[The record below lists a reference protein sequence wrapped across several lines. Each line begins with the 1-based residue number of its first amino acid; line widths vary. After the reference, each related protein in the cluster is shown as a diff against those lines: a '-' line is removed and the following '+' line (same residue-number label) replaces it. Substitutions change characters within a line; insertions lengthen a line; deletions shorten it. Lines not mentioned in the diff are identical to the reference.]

1 MVALVRRVVDR
12 ATSELALRRV
22 AAMPGVR
29 LAPGVR
35 FRGAPMITLAP
46 GATLTI
52 GDRTLVVSHAAS
64 TPLGLAHP
72 AAIRAERPGAE
83 IVIGADVGMSGGTI
97 CAVHRIEVGDG
108 TLLGA
113 DVRIVDTDFHPLE
126 SSCRRYAD
134 IPEPRERDAV
144 RIGRNVFL
152 GTRAIVLKGVEIGD
166 NTVVGAGS
174 VVSGDLPPNSVCAG
188 NPAVVLRTIEMS

>member
-1 MVALVRRVVDR
+1 MLTLLRRVTDR

-29 LAPGVR
+29 LSPGVR
-35 FRGAPMITLAP
+35 FRGSPMITLAR

-52 GDRTLVVSHAAS
+52 GDRTLVVSHAPS

-72 AAIRAERPGAE
+72 AAIRAEHPGAE

-97 CAVHRIEVGDG
+97 CAVHRIEIGDG

-113 DVRIVDTDFHPLE
+113 DVRIVDTDFHPLD
-126 SSCRRYAD
+126 SASRRYAP
-134 IPEPRERDAV
+134 IPEPQQRDAV

-174 VVSGDLPPNSVCAG
+174 VVSSSLPPNTVCAG
-188 NPAVVLRTIEMS
+188 NPAVVLRTIEVT